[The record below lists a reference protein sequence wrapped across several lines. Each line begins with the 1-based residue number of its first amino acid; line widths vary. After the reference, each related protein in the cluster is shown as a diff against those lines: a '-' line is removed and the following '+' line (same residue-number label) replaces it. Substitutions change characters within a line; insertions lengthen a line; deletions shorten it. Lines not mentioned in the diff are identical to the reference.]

1 MTCTLAE
8 LARRFGGTL
17 HGAGETVIGGAMP
30 LGVATTGDITLV
42 DATDKAR
49 KALAST
55 RAAAAVVPN
64 ELVGSDAIPNGLP
77 IIAAHD
83 IHAIFTSMVQFFRPV
98 RQRPRVGISPQAHV
112 SPTAHIGDDVD
123 IHAGATIEADVT
135 IGRGSVIYPG
145 VYIGAGC
152 QIGEQVTLF
161 PNVVLYENTRVGQR
175 STIHANAVLGAYG
188 FGYKQVDGQHVLT
201 QQLGYVDIGCDVE
214 IGAGTTID
222 RGTYGPT
229 VVGDGTKIDDQ
240 VMVGH
245 NCRLGRHN
253 LICSQVGFAGS
264 TTTGDYVVMGG
275 QVGLRDHIH
284 IGDRA
289 MVGAKS
295 GVMLDVEAGTRV
307 SGIPAHPLA
316 QWKLQ
321 QVCLP
326 KLPELRHEVRDLVRL
341 VAELQARLLTLE
353 SADRPADGRQAA

>member
-30 LGVATTGDITLV
+30 LGVEAAGDITLV
-42 DATDKAR
+42 DSTDKSR
-49 KALAST
+49 KALLST
-55 RAAAAVVPN
+55 RASAAVVSDD
-64 ELVGSDAIPNGLP
+64 LVGSDALPIGLP
-77 IIAAHD
+77 VIATND
-83 IHAIFTSMVQFFRPV
+83 IHAIFTEIVQFFRPV
-98 RQRPRVGISPQAHV
+98 RPRMRVGISSQAHV
-112 SPTAHIGDDVD
+112 SPQARLGDDVD

-152 QIGEQVTLF
+152 QIGEQVTVY
-161 PNVVLYENTRVGQR
+161 PNVVLYENTRVGHR
-175 STIHANAVLGAYG
+175 SIIHANAVLGAYG
-188 FGYKQVDGQHVLT
+188 FGYKQVEGRHVVT

-295 GVMLDVEAGTRV
+295 GVMLDVEDGTRV

-321 QVCLP
+321 QVCIP
-326 KLPELRHEVRDLVRL
+326 KLPEMRHEVRDLVRQM
-341 VAELQARLLTLE
+341 ADLQARLLTLE
-353 SADRPADGRQAA
+353 STNRPADGRQAA